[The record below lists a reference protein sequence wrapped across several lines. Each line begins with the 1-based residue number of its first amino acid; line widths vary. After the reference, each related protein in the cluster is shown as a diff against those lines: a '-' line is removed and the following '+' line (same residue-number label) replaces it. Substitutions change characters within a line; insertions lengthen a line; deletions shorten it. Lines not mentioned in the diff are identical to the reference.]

1 MQKLFDLFKGMNAK
15 DVLEV
20 VVKLG
25 VIMSAIAAVIRYLS
39 APPLEELYMEGV
51 GEIVLQ
57 MLRILKRMV
66 KLGVCTFICMSI
78 FYLVVNYVCI
88 RINKSEME
96 DAVALLILIG
106 IMIYSVIILKDSDA
120 KDVMKFLLFIG
131 FIEFIGIL
139 SLVLINGVI
148 GKSTLDIV
156 RQYIV
161 RQSEITSEMLIEL
174 IRKLL
179 IVVGIDAPA
188 VIFLD
193 TISYKRIT
201 KDIMARRARVVLQIA
216 DKSNPTIHKWLYV
229 YELFGDN
236 LVCGKEE
243 DYNRNTCIELIP
255 MADLTRDGENRYTL
269 LQLQEGHKEW
279 KRKILKFKFE
289 PTRSW
294 IVEQEVVNNT
304 AIRTKWKQNNG

>member
-20 VVKLG
+20 VVELG

-51 GEIVLQ
+51 GKTVLQ

-66 KLGVCTFICMSI
+66 KLGVCTFICLSI

-96 DAVALLILIG
+96 DAVALLIPIG
-106 IMIYSVIILKDSDA
+106 IMIYFVIILKDSDA
-120 KDVMKFLLFIG
+120 KDYFHIIMKFLLIG

-139 SLVLINGVI
+139 ALVLINGVI
-148 GKSTLDIV
+148 GKSILD
-156 RQYIV
+156 IV

-179 IVVGIDAPA
+179 IIVGVDAPA

-201 KDIMARRARVVLQIA
+201 KDIMARRTRVVLQIA

-255 MADLTRDGENRYTL
+255 MADLTKDGENRYTL